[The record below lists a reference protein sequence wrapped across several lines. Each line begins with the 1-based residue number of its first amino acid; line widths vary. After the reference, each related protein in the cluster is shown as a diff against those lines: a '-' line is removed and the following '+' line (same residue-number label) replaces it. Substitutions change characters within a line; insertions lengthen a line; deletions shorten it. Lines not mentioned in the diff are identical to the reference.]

1 MQLLP
6 HSDALNARAMERYMK
21 NQFSFMGIK
30 SELRRQL
37 SQYVWRS
44 DKRYK
49 NIDVDFV
56 RHCFSDDYREMLYV
70 ATDYLWVMKSYL
82 QKEDLALL
90 KQLILQNSWWDSVDA
105 LQRLVVH
112 LPLTEEEINEEMLL
126 WSKDKNL
133 WLRRVSIIFQ
143 LSLKE
148 KTNKTVLEKVIKN
161 NIGSKAFF
169 INKAIGWALRQYSK
183 TNPEWVLSFIEENKE
198 KLSTLSIREA
208 SKYL

>member
-148 KTNKTVLEKVIKN
+148 KTNKAVLEKAIKN

>member
-56 RHCFSDDYREMLYV
+56 RYCFSDDYREMLYV

-148 KTNKTVLEKVIKN
+148 KTNKTVLEKAIKN
-161 NIGSKAFF
+161 NIESKAFF